1 MAGIDGTGGGGA
13 GSESSGDAGDR
24 RIVMAPHLAG
34 LEPDPDRG
42 AEVDQRSPGE
52 QDGPVPRN
60 EFIRSVVGTVAGLA
74 AALIVYLVMP
84 GDLEHNARLTAA
96 VAALLGIWWMTECLP
111 IPATALV
118 PLIAFPVFGDGITVD
133 DVGAQY
139 GNNIIFLFMGGFLIA
154 IAMQRW
160 NLHRR
165 IALLTVRAMGTRST
179 RVVAGFMIAAGFL
192 SMWVSNTATAV
203 MMLPIG
209 VSVLMLASELGPVR
223 GGETSGG
230 KASGGRPGTGSDA
243 TPGRT
248 GGDQPGDGQPGDGRT
263 GDSRTDEAA
272 NAAIRSNFGTSL
284 MLGIAYA
291 ASVGS
296 LATIIGTPP
305 NTLLAGYLEAE
316 FGIVLGFG
324 RWMLVGLPLAVVML
338 VFTWFLLTKVL
349 FKPEL
354 EEIPG
359 GRELFDD
366 ELHKLGATSSGEKR
380 VLVVFIAA
388 AVAWVAVPLVWDS
401 PPISDAG
408 IALAAGLLLFL
419 LPAGTARGVRLLT
432 WNAALSLPWGVLLL
446 FGGGLA
452 LSAQFSSSGLTEWI
466 GEQAGGL
473 EGLPL
478 VLLVLVAAGGILI
491 LTELT
496 SNTATAATF
505 LPVAGGVS
513 IGLGLDPMLLA
524 VPVALAA
531 SCAFMLPVATPP
543 NAIAYGSGYVTIGQM
558 IRGGIWLNL
567 FGLVAITLVTMTL
580 LVWVFGLTV

>member
-1 MAGIDGTGGGGA
+1 M
-13 GSESSGDAGDR
+13 
-24 RIVMAPHLAG
+24 
-34 LEPDPDRG
+34 
-42 AEVDQRSPGE
+42 EVDQKSPGE
-52 QDGPVPRN
+52 LDPAVPRG
-60 EFIRSVVGTVAGLA
+60 EFVRSVIGTVAGLA
-74 AALIVYLVMP
+74 AAVLVYLVMP

-96 VAALLGIWWMTECLP
+96 VAVLLGIWWMTECIP

-118 PLIAFPVFGDGITVD
+118 PLIVFPVLGEDVSVN
-133 DVGAQY
+133 DVGAEY

-179 RVVAGFMIAAGFL
+179 RVVAGFMIATAFL

-209 VSVLMLASELGPVR
+209 VSVLMLASELG
-223 GGETSGG
+223 G
-230 KASGGRPGTGSDA
+230 KDRA
-243 TPGRT
+243 
-248 GGDQPGDGQPGDGRT
+248 GGDGAGRNDDEDAIPRM
-263 GDSRTDEAA
+263 DSSSDPRSDQVKQAV
-272 NAAIRSNFGTSL
+272 IRSNFGTAL

-305 NTLLAGYLEAE
+305 NTLLAGYLERE
-316 FGIVLGFG
+316 HDIVLGFG

-338 VFTWFLLTKVL
+338 VITWFLLTKVL
-349 FKPEL
+349 FRPEI
-354 EEIPG
+354 ERIPG
-359 GRELFDD
+359 GRALFDD
-366 ELHKLGATSSGEKR
+366 ELRRLGPTSSGERR
-380 VLVVFIAA
+380 VLAVFVAA
-388 AVAWVAVPLVWDS
+388 AVAWVAVPLVWED

-408 IALAAGLLLFL
+408 IALTAGLLLFL
-419 LPAGTARGVRLLT
+419 LPAGTERGVRLLT
-432 WNAALSLPWGVLLL
+432 WDAALGLPWGVLLL

-452 LSAQFSSSGLTEWI
+452 LSAQFSGSGLTGWI
-466 GEQAGGL
+466 GEQASAL
-473 EGLPL
+473 DALPT
-478 VLLVLVAAGGILI
+478 VALVLVAAAGVLF

-505 LPVAGGVS
+505 LPVAGGVA
-513 IGLGLDPMLLA
+513 LGLDLDPMFLA

-531 SCAFMLPVATPP
+531 TCAFMLPVATPP

-567 FGLVAITLVTMTL
+567 IGLIAITAVTMTL
-580 LVWVFGLTV
+580 LVWVFGLTG

>member
-1 MAGIDGTGGGGA
+1 MTGGGT
-13 GSESSGDAGDR
+13 DAGGTDDR
-24 RIVMAPHLAG
+24 RIVMAPHLRG
-34 LEPDPDRG
+34 LEPDRDRG
-42 AEVDQRSPGE
+42 MEVDQKSPGE
-52 QDGPVPRN
+52 LDPAVPRG
-60 EFIRSVVGTVAGLA
+60 EFIRSVIGTVAGLA
-74 AALIVYLVMP
+74 AAVLVYLVMP

-96 VAALLGIWWMTECLP
+96 VAVLLGIWWMTECIP

-118 PLIAFPVFGDGITVD
+118 PLIVFPVLGQDVSVN
-133 DVGAQY
+133 DVGAEY

-179 RVVAGFMIAAGFL
+179 RVVAGFMIATAFL

-209 VSVLMLASELGPVR
+209 VSVLMLASELG
-223 GGETSGG
+223 G
-230 KASGGRPGTGSDA
+230 KDRA
-243 TPGRT
+243 
-248 GGDQPGDGQPGDGRT
+248 GGDGAGRNDDEDAIPRM
-263 GDSRTDEAA
+263 DSSSDPRSDQVKQAV
-272 NAAIRSNFGTSL
+272 IRSNFGTAL

-305 NTLLAGYLEAE
+305 NTLLAGYLERE
-316 FGIVLGFG
+316 HDIVLGFG

-338 VFTWFLLTKVL
+338 VITWFLLTKVL
-349 FKPEL
+349 FRPEI
-354 EEIPG
+354 ERIPG
-359 GRELFDD
+359 GRALFDD
-366 ELHKLGATSSGEKR
+366 ELRRLGPTSSGERR
-380 VLVVFIAA
+380 VLAVFVAA
-388 AVAWVAVPLVWDS
+388 AVAWVAVPLVWED

-408 IALAAGLLLFL
+408 IALTAGLLLFL
-419 LPAGTARGVRLLT
+419 LPAGTERGVRLLT
-432 WNAALSLPWGVLLL
+432 WDAALGLPWGVLLL

-452 LSAQFSSSGLTEWI
+452 LSAQFSGSGLTGWI
-466 GEQAGGL
+466 GEQASAL
-473 EGLPL
+473 DALPT
-478 VLLVLVAAGGILI
+478 VALVLVAAAGVLF

-505 LPVAGGVS
+505 LPVAGGVA
-513 IGLGLDPMLLA
+513 LGLDLDPMILA

-531 SCAFMLPVATPP
+531 TCAFMLPVATPP

-567 FGLVAITLVTMTL
+567 IGLIAITAVTMTL

>member
-1 MAGIDGTGGGGA
+1 
-13 GSESSGDAGDR
+13 
-24 RIVMAPHLAG
+24 
-34 LEPDPDRG
+34 
-42 AEVDQRSPGE
+42 
-52 QDGPVPRN
+52 
-60 EFIRSVVGTVAGLA
+60 
-74 AALIVYLVMP
+74 MP

-96 VAALLGIWWMTECLP
+96 VAVLLGIWWMTECIP

-118 PLIAFPVFGDGITVD
+118 PLIVFPVLGEDVSVN
-133 DVGAQY
+133 DVGAEY

-179 RVVAGFMIAAGFL
+179 RVVAGFMIATAFL

-209 VSVLMLASELGPVR
+209 VSVLMLASELSGKDR
-223 GGETSGG
+223 AGGNGGAGG
-230 KASGGRPGTGSDA
+230 KNGAGGNDDEDAIPRMDSSSDPRSEQVKQA
-243 TPGRT
+243 V
-248 GGDQPGDGQPGDGRT
+248 
-263 GDSRTDEAA
+263 
-272 NAAIRSNFGTSL
+272 IRSNFGTAL

-305 NTLLAGYLEAE
+305 NTLLAGYLEGE
-316 FGIVLGFG
+316 HDIVLGFG

-338 VFTWFLLTKVL
+338 VITWFLLTKVL
-349 FKPEL
+349 FRPEI
-354 EEIPG
+354 ERIPG
-359 GRELFDD
+359 GRKLFDD
-366 ELHKLGATSSGEKR
+366 ELARLGPTSSGERR
-380 VLVVFIAA
+380 VLAVFVAA
-388 AVAWVAVPLVWDS
+388 AVAWVAVPLVWED

-408 IALAAGLLLFL
+408 IALLAGLLLFL
-419 LPAGTARGVRLLT
+419 LPAGTKRGVRLLT
-432 WNAALSLPWGVLLL
+432 WEAALELPWGVLLL

-452 LSAQFSSSGLTEWI
+452 LSAQFSGSGLTDWI
-466 GEQAGGL
+466 GAQAGSL
-473 EGLPL
+473 DFLPIIVL
-478 VLLVLVAAGGILI
+478 VIVAAGGILL

-505 LPVAGGVS
+505 LPVAGGVAL
-513 IGLGLDPMLLA
+513 GLGVDPMLLA

-531 SCAFMLPVATPP
+531 TCAFMLPVATPP

-567 FGLVAITLVTMTL
+567 IGLIAITAVTMTL

>member
-1 MAGIDGTGGGGA
+1 MTGGGT
-13 GSESSGDAGDR
+13 DAGGTDDR
-24 RIVMAPHLAG
+24 RIVMAPHLRG

-42 AEVDQRSPGE
+42 MEIDQKSPGE
-52 QDGPVPRN
+52 LDSAVPRG
-60 EFIRSVVGTVAGLA
+60 EFVRSVIGTAAGLA
-74 AALIVYLVMP
+74 AAVLVYLVMP

-96 VAALLGIWWMTECLP
+96 VAVLLGIWWMTECIP

-118 PLIAFPVFGDGITVD
+118 PLIVFPVLGQDVSVN
-133 DVGAQY
+133 DVGAEY

-179 RVVAGFMIAAGFL
+179 RVVAGFMIATAFL

-209 VSVLMLASELGPVR
+209 VSVLMLASELG
-223 GGETSGG
+223 G
-230 KASGGRPGTGSDA
+230 KDRA
-243 TPGRT
+243 
-248 GGDQPGDGQPGDGRT
+248 GGDGAGRNDDEDAIPRM
-263 GDSRTDEAA
+263 DSSSDPRSDQVKQAV
-272 NAAIRSNFGTSL
+272 IRSNFGTAL

-305 NTLLAGYLEAE
+305 NTLLAGYLERE
-316 FGIVLGFG
+316 HDIVLGFG

-338 VFTWFLLTKVL
+338 VITWFLLTKVL
-349 FKPEL
+349 FRPEI
-354 EEIPG
+354 ERIPG
-359 GRELFDD
+359 GRALFDD
-366 ELHKLGATSSGEKR
+366 ELRRLGPTSSGERR
-380 VLVVFIAA
+380 VLAVFVAA
-388 AVAWVAVPLVWDS
+388 AVAWVAVPLVWED

-408 IALAAGLLLFL
+408 IALTAGLLLFL
-419 LPAGTARGVRLLT
+419 LPAGTKRGVRLLT
-432 WNAALSLPWGVLLL
+432 WDAALELPWGVLLL

-452 LSAQFSSSGLTEWI
+452 LSAQFSGSGLTGWI
-466 GEQAGGL
+466 GEQAGALG
-473 EGLPL
+473 GLPII
-478 VLLVLVAAGGILI
+478 LLVIVAAGGILL

-505 LPVAGGVS
+505 LPVAGGVAL
-513 IGLGLDPMLLA
+513 GLDLDPMLLA

-531 SCAFMLPVATPP
+531 TCAFMLPVATPP

-567 FGLVAITLVTMTL
+567 IGLIAITAVTMTL
-580 LVWVFGLTV
+580 LVWVFGLTG